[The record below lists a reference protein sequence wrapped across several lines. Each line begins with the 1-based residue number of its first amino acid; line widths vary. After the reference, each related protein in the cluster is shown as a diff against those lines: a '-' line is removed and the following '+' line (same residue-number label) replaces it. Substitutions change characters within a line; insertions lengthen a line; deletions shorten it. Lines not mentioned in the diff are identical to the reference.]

1 VAIEVVR
8 DVTGRPVGAALVPGM
23 GAVYASA
30 MRAVLLGSVFA
41 ICVAASACARSGAA
55 EPSAYQRDIDR
66 LCHAQEHSGALQLEP
81 GHRPVAI
88 AQWLAENLETDEVR
102 EVLVEFQRAADPAAK
117 QAILEREAAAVGL
130 PHCPLADVWAAA
142 SSAGSGSS
150 GDTHH

>member
-1 VAIEVVR
+1 MR
-8 DVTGRPVGAALVPGM
+8 GPV
-23 GAVYASA
+23 
-30 MRAVLLGSVFA
+30 LGSLLAVC
-41 ICVAASACARSGAA
+41 IAAACARSDGA

-81 GHRPVAI
+81 GYRPVAI

-102 EVLVEFQRAADPAAK
+102 KVLGEFQRAETPSAK

-142 SSAGSGSS
+142 GSGD
-150 GDTHH
+150 GDTHQ